1 MTDIKPGML
10 VQSKWHAPDIKEDE
24 WDTGLVVAVHMSPRF
39 ALIEAAVADVIWSG
53 QTRPT
58 RVKVKYIAPLREEQN
73 D

>member
-24 WDTGLVVAVHMSPRF
+24 WDTGLVVAVHIRPRTF
-39 ALIEAAVADVIWSG
+39 DYVADVIWSG